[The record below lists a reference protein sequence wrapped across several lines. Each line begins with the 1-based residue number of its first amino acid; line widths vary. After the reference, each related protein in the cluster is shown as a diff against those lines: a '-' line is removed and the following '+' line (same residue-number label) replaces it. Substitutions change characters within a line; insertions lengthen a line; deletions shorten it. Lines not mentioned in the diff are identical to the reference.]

1 MVFPNKIRV
10 NSESETI
17 EVAVLLAGI
26 IQPSDVIALNG
37 NLGAG
42 KTFLVKNI
50 CKKFGINNVSS
61 PSFAIVNE
69 YIGSRKFYH
78 FDFYRINKIVELYD
92 IGFEEYLNDIE
103 AAVFIEWA
111 DRLPAIL
118 PDNRYQIDI
127 EILNEGSREITIN
140 KHE

>member
-1 MVFPNKIRV
+1 MIFPYKSIV
-10 NSESETI
+10 HSEKETV
-17 EVAVLLAGI
+17 EVAARFAEI
-26 IQPSDVIALNG
+26 IQTSDIIALNG

-50 CKKFGINNVSS
+50 CRKFGIENVSS

-69 YIGSRKFYH
+69 YRGTRKFYH

-92 IGFEEYLNDIE
+92 IGFEEYVNDSE

-111 DRLPAIL
+111 NRVPEIL
-118 PDNRYQIDI
+118 PENRYQVDI
-127 EILNEGSREITIN
+127 EILGELSREITIN
-140 KHE
+140 KYE